1 MIGGEVH
8 RAPPLPMLRSCLDQL
23 QPPDWAP
30 CAAVPVAPPPPPPA
44 DVAAAVVAACVRRS
58 VVLSWRTDAQAVSD
72 AAGTS
77 FPAADAA
84 FAALRRRLRG
94 LLIRVHLPAQSAE
107 YRLLHVTDVGLHT
120 RPYDCP
126 PKQPGPAG
134 TETIGSGWRAAPG
147 ATASGVCTAWWTS
160 PTRISPRP
168 PRWLSTAPPTSRL
181 ASRWTWGGCTCWP
194 QTRRSRCSHRPKCDA
209 PAPAHGGGIHD
220 DETRACVRALS
231 VSEARNS
238 SAEIGKRARSSSF
251 HFRRTGSCLMAA
263 EVDGGGAETPQE
275 PPSPEMRLRMR
286 LPRPRSCSEDP
297 WSAVTGWLTRAC
309 ERVRALQMC
318 PGCRCA
324 RCVWRLCNCALP
336 RTLKLRSLAR
346 ATPRSAR
353 CAASVPRWRR
363 A

>member
-1 MIGGEVH
+1 VSGSEGGADRRRSGIAAAEAAGQRALRAAAKAAAAAPGGGEEPNSKRRRVQVAAGADVIGGEVH

-94 LLIRVHLPAQSAE
+94 LLIRVHPPAQSAE

-134 TETIGSGWRAAPG
+134 TETIGLWLAGGPGSNSFRRLYRLVDISDADKPTPAEVAVYCATHFKAGQQVDLGRLHLLAANAAEP
-147 ATASGVCTAWWTS
+147 
-160 PTRISPRP
+160 
-168 PRWLSTAPPTSRL
+168 LLAPP
-181 ASRWTWGGCTCWP
+181 
-194 QTRRSRCSHRPKCDA
+194 
-209 PAPAHGGGIHD
+209 
-220 DETRACVRALS
+220 
-231 VSEARNS
+231 
-238 SAEIGKRARSSSF
+238 
-251 HFRRTGSCLMAA
+251 
-263 EVDGGGAETPQE
+263 
-275 PPSPEMRLRMR
+275 
-286 LPRPRSCSEDP
+286 
-297 WSAVTGWLTRAC
+297 
-309 ERVRALQMC
+309 
-318 PGCRCA
+318 
-324 RCVWRLCNCALP
+324 
-336 RTLKLRSLAR
+336 
-346 ATPRSAR
+346 
-353 CAASVPRWRR
+353 
-363 A
+363 